1 MKERLKECR
10 VKAGYTQKCIALT
23 VGVAMPTVSQW
34 ESGIKSPSVENLI
47 RLADLYGV
55 TVDHLL
61 GRDAPGSPPATVIQA
76 PRVDPAEARLL
87 AAYRSLNRQ
96 GQEYIRQQFAI
107 AKQLYAGQSVPVPDL
122 ETKIAA
128 NGGNGR

>member
-10 VKAGYTQKCIALT
+10 VKAGYTQKYIALT

-61 GRDAPGSPPATVIQA
+61 GRDTPGSRPAAAISA

-87 AAYRSLNRQ
+87 AVYRSLNSQ
-96 GQEYIRQQFAI
+96 GKEYIRQQFAI
-107 AKQLYAGQSVPVPDL
+107 AGQLYAGEPVSVPGV
-122 ETKIAA
+122 A
-128 NGGNGR
+128 NQ

>member
-10 VKAGYTQKCIALT
+10 VQAGYTQKYIALT

-34 ESGIKSPSVENLI
+34 ESGIKSPSVENLV

-61 GRDAPGSPPATVIQA
+61 GRDQPGSRPAAVQPARRT
-76 PRVDPAEARLL
+76 DPNEEKLL
-87 AAYRSLNRQ
+87 TAYRSLSPQ
-96 GQEYIRQQFAI
+96 GKEYIRQQLAI
-107 AKQLYAGQSVPVPDL
+107 AQQIYTGESAHASNV
-122 ETKIAA
+122 EAEA
-128 NGGNGR
+128 